1 MLSVCIP
8 VYNFDVTELITDIRN
23 QINTDDLDAEIIFID
38 DASQEEMRQRNE
50 IVKSLTD
57 HYILLEKNIGR
68 SKIRN
73 LFLKYSKSDYLLFLD
88 CDGKI
93 ITKGFIKNY
102 INFINNHHPDVVYG
116 GRTVNESKP
125 DLRYGLRWKFAIER
139 ENLPVDV
146 RRKNPYRD
154 F

>member
-73 LFLKYSKSDYLLFLD
+73 LFLKYSKSDYLSL
-88 CDGKI
+88 I
-93 ITKGFIKNY
+93 HI
-102 INFINNHHPDVVYG
+102 
-116 GRTVNESKP
+116 
-125 DLRYGLRWKFAIER
+125 
-139 ENLPVDV
+139 
-146 RRKNPYRD
+146 
-154 F
+154 

>member
-8 VYNFDVTELITDIRN
+8 VYNFDVTELIFDIRN

-116 GRTVNESKP
+116 GRTVNESQP
-125 DLRYGLRWKFAIER
+125 DQQNVIALFEHS
-139 ENLPVDV
+139 
-146 RRKNPYRD
+146 